1 MAEKEKQTYSLCCEN
16 NAITIKGVTK
26 VIEISDK
33 EAQLQLSNRTLV
45 IRGDGIN
52 ITRLDKEQGV
62 VCLDFASLTSISFK
76 QSGGLGLKG
85 LFR

>member
-1 MAEKEKQTYSLCCEN
+1 MAEKEKQPYSLCCEN
-16 NAITIKGVTK
+16 NTLTIKGVTK

-33 EAQLQLSNRTLV
+33 EAQLNLSANTLFV
-45 IRGDGIN
+45 KGSGIN

-62 VCLDFASLTSISFK
+62 VVLDYVSLTSISFR
-76 QSGGLGLKG
+76 QSGVNFKG